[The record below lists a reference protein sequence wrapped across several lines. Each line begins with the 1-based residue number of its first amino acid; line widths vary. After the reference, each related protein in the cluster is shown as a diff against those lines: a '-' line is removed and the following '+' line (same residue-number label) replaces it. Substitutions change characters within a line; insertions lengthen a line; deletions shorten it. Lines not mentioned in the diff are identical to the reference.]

1 METRKRIH
9 STSKWTELRP
19 SVPVFIFSPRSFA
32 QPGICPSVPHKPIH
46 PPSPR
51 LGVEGFSLTPSH
63 THRQAADQ
71 IILLRLCVGESVM
84 TSLHWVEF
92 RFLVPPPPAEAEP
105 VESRCSAISSE
116 MKVFRSTS
124 WSPLR
129 LLRHTGPEPEDPPT
143 PAPPPLLLLPL
154 TCVGDPGAPE
164 RTLILAMAPLR
175 PCSAMASLKG
185 WRSASTDE
193 PVSAGELARLGATIV
208 SRGLALLLLCG
219 GALPHRKLIRSSL
232 RMVLRRFFTQANMSL
247 LRRWWPIWM
256 PRSKLL

>member
-1 METRKRIH
+1 
-9 STSKWTELRP
+9 
-19 SVPVFIFSPRSFA
+19 
-32 QPGICPSVPHKPIH
+32 
-46 PPSPR
+46 
-51 LGVEGFSLTPSH
+51 
-63 THRQAADQ
+63 
-71 IILLRLCVGESVM
+71 M

-129 LLRHTGPEPEDPPT
+129 LLRHTGPEPEEPPT

-175 PCSAMASLKG
+175 PCSAIASLKG

-193 PVSAGELARLGATIV
+193 PVSAGELARLGATMA

>member
-1 METRKRIH
+1 
-9 STSKWTELRP
+9 
-19 SVPVFIFSPRSFA
+19 
-32 QPGICPSVPHKPIH
+32 
-46 PPSPR
+46 
-51 LGVEGFSLTPSH
+51 
-63 THRQAADQ
+63 
-71 IILLRLCVGESVM
+71 M

-92 RFLVPPPPAEAEP
+92 RFLAPPPPAEAEP

-129 LLRHTGPEPEDPPT
+129 LLRHTGPKLEEPLPPV
-143 PAPPPLLLLPL
+143 PLPLLLLAL

-185 WRSASTDE
+185 CRSASTDE
-193 PVSAGELARLGATIV
+193 PVSADELARLGATMV
-208 SRGLALLLLCG
+208 SRGLALLLRGG

-232 RMVLRRFFTQANMSL
+232 RMVLLRFFTQANMSL
-247 LRRWWPIWM
+247 LRRWWPIWL
-256 PRSKLL
+256 PRSKLLWWASTLSL

>member
-1 METRKRIH
+1 
-9 STSKWTELRP
+9 
-19 SVPVFIFSPRSFA
+19 
-32 QPGICPSVPHKPIH
+32 
-46 PPSPR
+46 
-51 LGVEGFSLTPSH
+51 
-63 THRQAADQ
+63 
-71 IILLRLCVGESVM
+71 M

-92 RFLVPPPPAEAEP
+92 LFLAPPPPAEA

-129 LLRHTGPEPEDPPT
+129 RLRHTGPDPEEAPT

-164 RTLILAMAPLR
+164 RTLMLAMAPLR

-185 WRSASTDE
+185 CRSASTDE
-193 PVSAGELARLGATIV
+193 PVSAGELARLGATMA
-208 SRGLALLLLCG
+208 SRVLVLLLLCG

-232 RMVLRRFFTQANMSL
+232 RMVLRRFFTQASMSL
-247 LRRWWPIWM
+247 LRRWWPVWM
-256 PRSKLL
+256 PRSKVL